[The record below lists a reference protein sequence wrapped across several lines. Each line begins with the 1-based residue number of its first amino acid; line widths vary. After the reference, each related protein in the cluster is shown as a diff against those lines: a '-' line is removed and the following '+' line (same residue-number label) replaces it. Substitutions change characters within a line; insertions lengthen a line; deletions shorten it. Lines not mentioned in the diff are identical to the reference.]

1 VLRSPEEAALI
12 RPPRTRSLIAPALV
26 LCLAG
31 CAASAGQHRGEP
43 GGADAEGGARRTAGE
58 DLHPAEVA
66 TVGWD
71 RLSNAPLVLLREV
84 ATGRVVPIW
93 VGVAEAQAI
102 AAALQGVEFPRPM
115 THDLMRDLVAGL
127 GGRLEALH
135 IHDLRNGTY
144 FGLLEL
150 RVEGR
155 EEPLLVDTRPSD
167 GMALALRTGAEI
179 RLSRKILD
187 QTPDFDF
194 LAPEAGDQ
202 VVSALG
208 LTLVT
213 PSEAQRRELS
223 LPDRPGL
230 MVRSAVGAAAR
241 GGMRRG
247 DYVIEVDGAV
257 PATPMD
263 FLDAVRAAPF
273 AAPVAVTYWRDGEE
287 ATVELVPDPPARR
300 RDERRTRV
308 A

>member
-1 VLRSPEEAALI
+1 MLRHSRCHNLLA
-12 RPPRTRSLIAPALV
+12 SLLV
-26 LCLAG
+26 LGLAG
-31 CAASAGQHRGEP
+31 CSASSGQHRGEP
-43 GGADAEGGARRTAGE
+43 GSEEAEGGERSEVPNRAAGGE
-58 DLHPAEVA
+58 QDLQPAEIT

-71 RLSNAPLVLLREV
+71 GLSNAPLVLLREV
-84 ATGRVVPIW
+84 ATGQVVPIW

-102 AAALQGVEFPRPM
+102 AAALHGVDFPRPM
-115 THDLMRDLVAGL
+115 THDLMSDLVRGL

-135 IHDLRNGTY
+135 IHDIRNGTY
-144 FGLLEL
+144 YGLLKLE
-150 RVEGR
+150 VEGR

-179 RLSRKILD
+179 LISRKVLD
-187 QTPDFDF
+187 DTPDFDF

-213 PSEAQRRELS
+213 PTEAQRRELS

-230 MVRSAVGAAAR
+230 VVRSAVGSAAR
-241 GGMRRG
+241 LGMRRG
-247 DYVIEVDGAV
+247 DYVVEVDGVV
-257 PATPMD
+257 PETPME

-273 AAPVAVTYWRDGEE
+273 AAAVTVTYWRDGEE
-287 ATVELVPDPPARR
+287 ATVELLPDPPARR
-300 RDERRTRV
+300 RHERRGRI

>member
-1 VLRSPEEAALI
+1 MLPLPRSIVLLVPL
-12 RPPRTRSLIAPALV
+12 LV
-26 LCLAG
+26 LGLAG
-31 CAASAGQHRGEP
+31 CSASSGQNRGEP
-43 GGADAEGGARRTAGE
+43 GSADDEGGERAGSSPRQE
-58 DLHPAEVA
+58 SGGEELHSAEIA
-66 TVGWD
+66 TIGWD
-71 RLSNAPLVLLREV
+71 GLSNAPLVLLREV

-93 VGVAEAQAI
+93 VGVSEAQAI
-102 AAALQGVEFPRPM
+102 AAALHGVEFPRPM
-115 THDLMRDLVAGL
+115 THDLMSDLVAGL

-144 FGLLEL
+144 YGLLEL

-155 EEPLLVDTRPSD
+155 EEPLLVDARPSD

-179 RLSRKILD
+179 RISRKVLD
-187 QTPDFDF
+187 DTPDFDF

-213 PSEAQRRELS
+213 PSEALRRELS

-230 MVRSAVGAAAR
+230 VVRSAVGTAAR
-241 GGMRRG
+241 LGLRRG
-247 DYVIEVDGAV
+247 DFVVAVDGSVA
-257 PATPMD
+257 ATPME

-287 ATVELVPDPPARR
+287 ATVELLPEPPARR
-300 RDERRTRV
+300 PDERRARIV
-308 A
+308 